1 MTDSIVIP
9 ADYGS
14 MGNQNLEVLVNRD
27 GHFIFRMDNGQGMK
41 ISAAEVLKLG
51 DFIAA
56 YDARPHSVAASE
68 RNLADKL
75 GIALN
80 LIDAHKEEIA
90 KLRADL
96 ALAEL
101 YKPIQP
107 QAAEPN
113 DTW

>member
-1 MTDSIVIP
+1 MTDRIVIP
-9 ADYGS
+9 ADRGS
-14 MGNQNLEVLVNRD
+14 MGDQELEVLVNRD
-27 GHFIFRMDNGQGMK
+27 GHFIFRMGIGHGMK
-41 ISAAEVLKLG
+41 ISAVEVLKLG

-56 YDARPHSVAASE
+56 YDARPHRVAASE
-68 RNLADKL
+68 RYLADKL
-75 GIALN
+75 GTALN

-107 QAAEPN
+107 QAADPN